1 MPETFHPR
9 RRGRHAVIAIGAA
22 LVGAAALPAMA
33 SAALVSTPSGTA
45 DLGEVLAGSTTPVP
59 FTLTNTAPPTGPGG
73 VLGNILVITTAPALS
88 GSSASEFTLDPGTCT
103 VNRVLG
109 DPTATQN
116 GTPLSYSCAG
126 TLTFKPTSPGKKS
139 VTVST
144 VGGMQIAADG
154 CVASSG
160 ALPFSCS
167 NSFTVT
173 ANVGKP
179 AVLAPTLKVVPG
191 QVRNYRTVTATVTAR
206 NGGDFTAKGA
216 RSCVQMP
223 TGFVVINRR
232 GALRQGNLLCWKLGD
247 IAGGATAT
255 RSAVLL
261 ATSAKRRPTVRV
273 FQGRALFTG
282 TAAVKARSQRVLV
295 SGAR

>member
-1 MPETFHPR
+1 MPELPRPR
-9 RRGRHAVIAIGAA
+9 RSPRRAIFAIAV
-22 LVGAAALPAMA
+22 VGVAALPAAA

-45 DLGEVLAGSTTPVP
+45 DLGEVLSGASVPVP

-73 VLGNILVITTAPALS
+73 ILGNILLITTAPALS
-88 GSSASEFTLDPGTCT
+88 GPSASEFTLDQGTCT
-103 VNRVLG
+103 LNHVLG
-109 DPTATQN
+109 DPGASLGQG
-116 GTPLSYSCAG
+116 GTRLSYSCAG

-154 CVASSG
+154 CAASSG
-160 ALPFSCS
+160 ALPFQCN
-167 NSFTVT
+167 NSFTVN

-179 AVLAPTLKVVPG
+179 AVLAPTLRVVPG
-191 QVRNYRTVTATVTAR
+191 QLRNYRTVTATVTVR
-206 NGGDFTAKGA
+206 NGGDFAAKGA

-223 TGFVVINRR
+223 TGFVVVNRR
-232 GALRQGNLLCWKLGD
+232 GALRQGNLLCWRLGD
-247 IAGGATAT
+247 LAGGATAS

-261 ATSAKRRPTVRV
+261 ATSAKRRPSVRV

-282 TAAVKARSQRVLV
+282 TPAVKARSQRVVV